1 MKTSNLVAETIKEA
15 FGNSAEDVIAPISSA
30 SDVCGWLSA
39 ILVAIRTETRKKNP
53 SSITI
58 GCLADAAHYIAFDF
72 ENSTTVSTGICWTS
86 SSRPAS
92 LLRRWVAM
100 SDTQTIAEFSQ
111 ELSNELAQLSAMLFM
126 TYAGKPV

>member
-30 SDVCGWLSA
+30 SDVCGWLCA

-58 GCLADAAHYIAFDF
+58 ALLADAAHYIACDF
-72 ENSTTVSTGICWTS
+72 ENFYDCQHGDMLDKLKQAGV
-86 SSRPAS
+86 
-92 LLRRWVAM
+92 
-100 SDTQTIAEFSQ
+100 IAAEVNRH
-111 ELSNELAQLSAMLFM
+111 E
-126 TYAGKPV
+126 